1 MDGQEVLSFKYA
13 THRLISLLCG
23 LYTCQ
28 NQLCNATGLLK
39 GLSVLRA
46 GLAAYIL
53 ALTVSAFAEG

>member
-13 THRLISLLCG
+13 THRLISLSCR

-28 NQLCNATGLLK
+28 TQLCNTTGLLK
-39 GLSVLRA
+39 SFFWLRA

-53 ALTVSAFAEG
+53 ALTGSAFAEG